1 MATKKKSTTKKS
13 LPKVVKQTKADRA
26 AWRSAAKKAIG
37 GQPKKSKRLKAS
49 DYVKFDSIGRFAG
62 FKKKAPKGYTYL
74 PGSRYLAK
82 TSNLRL
88 VAPYTSDAQRK
99 FVRQNRQAVNAAIE
113 QASRAGAFKDF
124 GLNRMVN
131 GKNLADFDLSKAGSK
146 FVDKMKEYFHGQ
158 PAGMQKRKFLQGV
171 GNAGRRMRSQWSFA
185 FGQDG
190 HVK

>member
-49 DYVKFDSIGRFAG
+49 DYVKFDSTGRFAG

-88 VAPYTSDAQRK
+88 VDGYSSAEQKK
-99 FVRQNRQAVNAAIE
+99 FVRQNRKAVNGAIE
-113 QASRAGAFKDF
+113 EASRAGAFQRP
-124 GLNRMVN
+124 GIASQRM
-131 GKNLADFDLSKAGSK
+131 ADFDLSKGGKRFAQKMNDYFKGQSSRMGAKRTFGRPHAG
-146 FVDKMKEYFHGQ
+146 
-158 PAGMQKRKFLQGV
+158 ALRRK
-171 GNAGRRMRSQWSFA
+171 QWSFA